1 LLNHP
6 PFQFKSFKLSVKYV
20 PFPCGLTPSFFIFCG
35 LFCIADVIF
44 VLVKD
49 KDDISVQKLTIIYVS
64 ATKHPIK
71 IDTYPR
77 YLISVM
83 SYVGLPRPNNKEP
96 NWPRGWLNYPSFCF
110 VFFFFFFHLWTLLI
124 FFLKSTSF
132 DMALMWHVHIIAA
145 AESANLYSIWN
156 MCWLLKCTV

>member
-64 ATKHPIK
+64 PTKHPIK

-83 SYVGLPRPNNKEP
+83 SYVGLPGQKTTPQIGP
-96 NWPRGWLNYPSFCF
+96 AGG
-110 VFFFFFFHLWTLLI
+110 
-124 FFLKSTSF
+124 
-132 DMALMWHVHIIAA
+132 
-145 AESANLYSIWN
+145 
-156 MCWLLKCTV
+156 